1 MSAVNRDTKTSS
13 ALIALARARRMQRAL
28 AHAALHRNTPLP
40 TLRSSLGYITTT
52 ARVTEDATVLGHPSR
67 DSAGPDVA
75 GPLPHRSLALG
86 HPSGVSSGQGV
97 ARPLPHDR
105 SLALGHRMTV
115 LGISRF
121 DGVAYV
127 IEEIGADDAPIVY
140 RLYLRG
146 PRQGHL
152 VPLRAWYEHSENVGE
167 LRARIA
173 ALASTLEPVLSTAC
187 EPWMLSTRIVQRR
200 ALRVAGP
207 SAGSELP
214 IRKFTLQLVVE
225 PVSGIGTSGRST
237 VTAFLSPHAQ
247 LTEVW
252 SLASRDTCDAAIA
265 RVTFT
270 GIPSGTGLTKD
281 TVILLTSGLYGF
293 EDPEQPVGSARQ
305 VA

>member
-1 MSAVNRDTKTSS
+1 MSAVDRDIKTSS
-13 ALIALARARRMQRAL
+13 LISLARARRIQRAL

-40 TLRSSLGYITTT
+40 TLRSSLGYMTTT
-52 ARVTEDATVLGHPSR
+52 ARVTEDATARGQSSEV
-67 DSAGPDVA
+67 SAGLVPA
-75 GPLPHRSLALG
+75 GHLP
-86 HPSGVSSGQGV
+86 
-97 ARPLPHDR
+97 DR
-105 SLALGHRMTV
+105 SPTLGHRMTV

-127 IEEIGADDAPIVY
+127 VEDIGADNAPIAY

-152 VPLRAWYEHSENVGE
+152 VPLRAWYEHSENIAE

-173 ALASTLEPVLSTAC
+173 ALAPTLEPVLPAAC

-200 ALRVAGP
+200 ALRIAGP
-207 SAGSELP
+207 GAGSELP

-225 PVSGIGTSGRST
+225 PVDGVGPSGRST

-247 LTEVW
+247 LTEIW
-252 SLASRDTCDAAIA
+252 SLDGRAEIRDAAIA

-270 GIPSGTGLTKD
+270 GIPSGTGLAKD

-293 EDPEQPVGSARQ
+293 EDPDQPVLARQ